1 VTVKEAQEA
10 PDVVISMFLVND
22 TFAVVMFDSGA
33 SYSFISAAYI
43 EKHNLLLTL
52 LKYQMIVSSSER
64 DISVRQLYLKVNLKI
79 RR

>member
-43 EKHNLLLTL
+43 EKHNLFLTL

>member
-10 PDVVISMFLVND
+10 PDVVISIFLVND

-33 SYSFISAAYI
+33 SYYFISAAYI
-43 EKHNLLLTL
+43 EKHNLFLAL
-52 LKYQMIVSSSER
+52 LKYQMIVSSLER

-79 RR
+79 KR